1 MRHQSPKA
9 PPHAQ
14 PRPPDRRAARATAAA
29 RGDPSE
35 DAASE
40 GRAHRTVDRRPAPRV
55 RARPPDVP
63 APARTR
69 RRRQKRAGRPGA
81 ASEALSGLPSGLGRH
96 RGIRGPKVTAKVTGR
111 RRRRHPCSCASPP
124 DARRLMLT
132 LTIDTAASGR
142 ARPAPPARAP
152 LPWRLARTA
161 TRAHRRTRPTRRPR
175 PLPRAAPVRR
185 RRPRTRTS
193 GKGMPSCAS

>member
-1 MRHQSPKA
+1 MYDK
-9 PPHAQ
+9 
-14 PRPPDRRAARATAAA
+14 AARVLDQLSPDIGDSCAAIDENTHVETRCPR
-29 RGDPSE
+29 RGQ
-35 DAASE
+35 
-40 GRAHRTVDRRPAPRV
+40 GRGLH
-55 RARPPDVP
+55 DVLLL
-63 APARTR
+63 AELF
-69 RRRQKRAGRPGA
+69 QEFFSNK
-81 ASEALSGLPSGLGRH
+81 SKH

-111 RRRRHPCSCASPP
+111 RRRRHPRSCASPP